1 MEKSPL
7 DTAQFKIGK
16 LKKRKRL
23 RDAFAAAAL
32 QGMSESTRSCASAA
46 QKAYNLADAM
56 LAERKLKKE
65 KKP

>member
-23 RDAFAAAAL
+23 RDAFAMAAL
-32 QGMSESTRSCASAA
+32 QGMSESTRTCAAAA